1 MVKLAVSDIDGTLV
15 DTQKRI
21 SPLNRKV
28 IKAFQEKGGAFTLA
42 TGRIERSA
50 IPYCRELDI
59 QVPLILYNG
68 ARIVHPVT
76 GRVLYEKAL
85 SEADVTR
92 ALVLR
97 EMYPLD
103 YIIYSDGE
111 PYVFGR
117 SENILTF
124 EKGDGYEC
132 NVIGSYEELKGRSVT
147 KILMIGDNAFFDGY
161 RNDFSR
167 DKEASA
173 VLVQS
178 EPTYLEILP
187 AGVNKGTALE
197 RLEMILGIDKDEV
210 ICFGDNMNDVE
221 MIRRAGIGVAMGN
234 AGAEVKAA
242 ADCIAPDHNDDGVA
256 RVLARE
262 ADLSDISI

>member
-15 DTQKRI
+15 DKQKQV

-28 IKAFQEKGGAFTLA
+28 IKAFQEGGGAFTLA
-42 TGRIERSA
+42 TGRIEKSA

-68 ARIVHPVT
+68 ARIVHPVN
-76 GRVLYEKAL
+76 GRVLYEKTL
-85 SEADVTR
+85 SSADVAR

-97 EMYPLD
+97 DAYSLD
-103 YIIYSDGE
+103 YIIYSEGE
-111 PYVFGR
+111 PYVFAR
-117 SENILTF
+117 NSNILKF

-132 NVIGSYEELKGRSVT
+132 HVIESFDEIKGKSVT
-147 KILMIGDNAFFDGY
+147 KILMIGDNSLFDGF
-161 RNDFSR
+161 RNDFNG
-167 DKEASA
+167 DVETSA

-197 RLEMILGIDKDEV
+197 RLETILGIQKNEV
-210 ICFGDNMNDVE
+210 ICFGDNLNDLE

-234 AGAEVKAA
+234 AEKEVKAA
-242 ADCIAPDHNDDGVA
+242 ADCIAPDHDDDGVA
-256 RVLARE
+256 WVLARE
-262 ADLSDISI
+262 AKLSGIII